1 MIDSTRPHLSIG
13 VVLALCLGLSGGAS
27 ASSARGGRCA
37 AFQPVQ
43 PDSPASQSA
52 EALDAPVL
60 VVGPSATEES
70 PLTVDYSHGPA
81 FWEFENRVH
90 EDEVFFNLQVKTPAK
105 RGLHVRIDFANGEV
119 NEADLFLYGEQGQ
132 RVASSATFG
141 VASPVGFSDPGNG
154 GVGYDYIPG
163 YRAASCD
170 GFTVES
176 RALWGPGG
184 DATLSLWLG
193 PIGKDIP
200 NEDGQE

>member
-1 MIDSTRPHLSIG
+1 MINPTRSYLGIG
-13 VVLALCLGLSGGAS
+13 VAFVLFLGLSGGAS
-27 ASSARGGRCA
+27 ASSGRMDRCA
-37 AFQPVQ
+37 AFQPAQ

-52 EALDAPVL
+52 EALDAPVV

-70 PLTVDYSHGPA
+70 PLTIDYSHGPA
-81 FWEFENRVH
+81 FWELGHRVQ
-90 EDEVFFNLQVKTPAK
+90 EDEVFFNLQVKTPTR

-119 NEADLFLYGEQGQ
+119 NEADLFLYNEQGQ

-141 VASPVGFSDPGNG
+141 LSGPVGFSDPGNG

-163 YRAASCD
+163 YRAANCG

-184 DATLSLWLG
+184 NATLSLWLG